1 MPAFIHVKEA
11 VMKKLVVLGSAVLL
25 SSAVFAGLSTQT
37 QKLSYT
43 MGYKT
48 GSALKTQSVTIDPAA
63 FSQGLSAGYAGKN
76 SLLSD
81 AQMQSSLQTMQKTLV
96 ANMEQKM
103 QQQASENQKTGAAFL
118 ETNGKK
124 PGVVTLPSGLQYQ
137 IIQEGQGVAPKA
149 TDTVT
154 VNYEGTLIDGQV
166 FDSSYKRGQPA
177 TFKVNQV
184 IKGWQEALQLMK
196 PGATWM
202 LYIPANLAYGDHGAG
217 GMIGPNETLIFK
229 VNLISVKA

>member
-1 MPAFIHVKEA
+1 
-11 VMKKLVVLGSAVLL
+11 MKKLVVLGSAVLL